1 MVNVKLDDIFEKKV
15 RKIKDGLLQLRLKKL
30 IAKIIEFP
38 EIGKPMMYARRATR
52 EVYLPPFRLSYT
64 YIKEEDKIEFL
75 DLYHKDEQ

>member
-1 MVNVKLDDIFEKKV
+1 MVNAKLDDVFEKKLN
-15 RKIKDGLLQLRLKKL
+15 KIKDGLLKLRLKKL
-30 IAKIIEFP
+30 IAKIIESP
-38 EIGKPMMYARRATR
+38 EIGKPMMYARKGTR